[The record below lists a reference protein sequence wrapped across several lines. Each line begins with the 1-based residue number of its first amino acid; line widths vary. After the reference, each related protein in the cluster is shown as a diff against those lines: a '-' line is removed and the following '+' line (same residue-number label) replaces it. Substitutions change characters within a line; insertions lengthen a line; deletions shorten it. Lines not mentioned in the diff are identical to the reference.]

1 MRGSSNTMSKSQLL
15 SRISPARPRMQD
27 LVSPN
32 GAVVNCTFNPQL
44 QSQIPVRQ
52 IQLTPACRPKLSCYT
67 HLRPGTV
74 VHFLES
80 RDELRFLSR
89 RGIIIGATAL
99 SLLPKAA
106 LSQTVDDGTVV
117 EGKFL
122 LSPRT

>member
-44 QSQIPVRQ
+44 QSQFGPPNSAH
-52 IQLTPACRPKLSCYT
+52 TGLSAET
-67 HLRPGTV
+67 ILLHSTSAQVLV

-80 RDELRFLSR
+80 RDELCFLSR
-89 RGIIIGATAL
+89 RAL
-99 SLLPKAA
+99 SSEQLRFRCCRRPL
-106 LSQTVDDGTVV
+106 
-117 EGKFL
+117 
-122 LSPRT
+122 